1 MTFSWKELVCYGLLK
16 KVGDPSL
23 VKELLKVVMKEHRDH
38 LDEEARDYHSEIM
51 KDNLLYILTMTIP
64 SRCGRLRDRLLERY
78 FAGEFGDSI
87 RIHRNVADELLAS
100 WQERKPYR
108 RRDAIWISLLGG
120 QWEEQWPPARAPP
133 RSFGALRWLDEPP
146 SWRCRK
152 EVGLFSYTPEDVA
165 KCEWYQG
172 IHEGRYY
179 LFWHQDSFVQ
189 ASHFTHWSVTA
200 SIDINVVEGRTLEN
214 PWGSQAYPDICWD
227 PKYLREKPKER
238 KHIDDMFP

>member
-1 MTFSWKELVCYGLLK
+1 MSFSWKELVCHGLLK

-23 VKELLKVVMKEHRDH
+23 VKHLMKVVMKVRRDH
-38 LDEEARDYHSEIM
+38 VDEEAREYHSEIT

-64 SRCGRLRDRLLERY
+64 SRCGKLRDSLLERY

-87 RIHRNVADELLAS
+87 RIHRNVVDELLAS
-100 WQERKPYR
+100 WNERKPYR
-108 RRDAIWISLLGG
+108 RRDAIWTALLGG
-120 QWEEQWPPARAPP
+120 WEEQLADQAFIIDDLEVPLGRPPNTRAED
-133 RSFGALRWLDEPP
+133 DEN
-146 SWRCRK
+146 
-152 EVGLFSYTPEDVA
+152 VA
-165 KCEWYQG
+165 KCEWFQG

-179 LFWHQDSFVQ
+179 LFWDQDSFVQ

-214 PWGSQAYPDICWD
+214 PWGSQSYPDICWD
-227 PKYLREKPKER
+227 PKYLRENPKER

>member
-1 MTFSWKELVCYGLLK
+1 MTFSWKELVCHGLLK
-16 KVGDPSL
+16 KIDDPSL

-38 LDEEARDYHSEIM
+38 LDEEARDYHSEIT

-64 SRCGRLRDRLLERY
+64 SRSSKLRDRLLERY

-100 WQERKPYR
+100 WNERKPYR
-108 RRDAIWISLLGG
+108 RRDAIWTALLGS
-120 QWEEQWPPARAPP
+120 WEEQLADPAFIIDDLEVPPGRPP
-133 RSFGALRWLDEPP
+133 NTR
-146 SWRCRK
+146 
-152 EVGLFSYTPEDVA
+152 PEDDENVA

-179 LFWHQDSFVQ
+179 LFWDKDSFVQ
-189 ASHFTHWSVTA
+189 ASHWTHWSVTA

>member
-1 MTFSWKELVCYGLLK
+1 MTFSWKELVCHGLLK

-23 VKELLKVVMKEHRDH
+23 AKHLLKVVMKEHRDH
-38 LDEEARDYHSEIM
+38 VEEEAREYHSEIT

-64 SRCGRLRDRLLERY
+64 SRSSKLRDILLERY

-108 RRDAIWISLLGG
+108 RRDAIWTALLGG
-120 QWEEQWPPARAPP
+120 WEEQLADPAFIIDDLEVPPGRPP
-133 RSFGALRWLDEPP
+133 NTR
-146 SWRCRK
+146 
-152 EVGLFSYTPEDVA
+152 PEDDENVA

-179 LFWHQDSFVQ
+179 LFWDKDSFVQ
-189 ASHFTHWSVTA
+189 ASHWTHWSVTA